1 MPRMATR
8 TKLTGEM
15 YRCLS
20 AITTAAKAT
29 KSVATR
35 AQVVLMAAASKS
47 NAEISKQLNICVKT
61 VHKWRSRW
69 KQSFDALVAIQS
81 KETTAAFERAI
92 EDVLDDAPRC
102 GAPPKFS
109 AEAIVSIVA
118 IACEDPSLSGR
129 PVSEWTARE
138 LADELVN
145 RKIVTSISASHVSC
159 ILRQVDLQPHRSQ
172 YWCNTTETNQELYQQ
187 QIETVCQTYLDAPR
201 LASQFNTHT
210 ISVDEASFQAL
221 ERQDETKRSL
231 PGSIAKIEF
240 NYIRHGTTCL
250 IGNWDIVQGQLV
262 CCTLSDTR
270 SNDDF
275 AAHIERLIATDPDGN
290 WVIVLDNLNTH
301 CSAELVFAIADLLDI
316 DRSDLGEKG
325 KSGILKSMATR
336 RKFLSELKHR
346 IRFVYTPKHGSW
358 LNQIENIFRVIN
370 GRVIRGGNF
379 RSKADLVARLES
391 FIEYFNRTFAKP
403 MNWKYTGRPTSS
415 DVANRPR
422 TWREQRTPPSLK
434 AQLAQ
439 LAG

>member
-1 MPRMATR
+1 MPRMA
-8 TKLTGEM
+8 KQAQLTGEM

-20 AITTAAKAT
+20 AKTTASKGV

-35 AQVVLMAAASKS
+35 AQIILMAAANKS
-47 NAEISKQLNICVKT
+47 NAEISRQLNISAKT

-69 KQSFDALVAIQS
+69 NQSFDALVAIQS
-81 KETTAAFERAI
+81 KETTAAFKRAI

-109 AEAIVSIVA
+109 AEVIVSLVA

-129 PVSEWTARE
+129 PISDWTARE
-138 LADELVN
+138 IADELVI
-145 RKIVTSISASHVSC
+145 RKIVTSISASHVGC

-187 QIETVCQTYLDAPR
+187 QIETVCQTYLDAPL

-210 ISVDEASFQAL
+210 ISVDESSFQAL
-221 ERQDETKRSL
+221 EREAATKRSL

-240 NYIRHGTTCL
+240 NYTRHGTMCL
-250 IGNWDIVQGQLV
+250 IGNWDVVQGQLV
-262 CCTLSDTR
+262 CCTVSETR
-270 SNDDF
+270 GNDDF
-275 AAHIERLIATDPDGN
+275 AAHIVRLIATDPDGN

-301 CSAELVFAIADLLDI
+301 CSAELVLAIADMLGI
-316 DRSDLGEKG
+316 DRSGLGEKG

-336 RKFLSELKHR
+336 RKFLSEVEHR

-370 GRVIRGGNF
+370 RRVIRHGNF
-379 RSKADLVARLES
+379 KSQAELVERLEA
-391 FIEYFNRTFAKP
+391 FMDYFNRTFAKP
-403 MNWKYTGRPTSS
+403 MNWKHTGRPISS
-415 DVANRPR
+415 DIANRPR

-434 AQLAQ
+434 SQIAQLA
-439 LAG
+439 A